1 LTIAVA
7 KPSAWSERLPAWSL
21 FGGLLA
27 AAGLPIYIYAPKYYA
42 DTFGVSL
49 TALGTLL
56 FALRLFDVVQDPFLG
71 WLSERLAPRRVWAVA
86 VAALIM
92 ALSMLGL
99 FAVTPPINPM
109 WWFGLT
115 ITGLFTSYTFLVICF
130 YAQGIAKA
138 GAGSGGHVRV
148 ATWRESGTLV
158 GVCLAAVAPTLL
170 MTVSDAPFVLY
181 GLTFA
186 LLTGL
191 AVAMMWPEWTAE
203 GHTDPVPMTT
213 VLKDPLARRLLIL
226 AFVNSAP
233 LAVTS
238 TLFLFFVESRLGAPG
253 LEGPLLLAFFLSA
266 AVAIPFWGALARRFG
281 SKLVLLGAMVAATM
295 SFVFAFTLGTGDI
308 LGFTIISI
316 ISGAASGADATL
328 LPALFARRMAT
339 VSPNGGQGFGLWAMV
354 NKATLA
360 FVAVTVLP
368 LLESAG
374 FVAGQTDLPASA
386 LTMLSVL
393 YALVPTGLKLL
404 AIGLLIFTRLED

>member
-1 LTIAVA
+1 MTIAMV

-99 FAVTPPINPM
+99 YAVTPPINPM

-138 GAGSGGHVRV
+138 GNGTGGHVRV
-148 ATWRESGTLV
+148 ATWRESGTLI

-170 MTVSDAPFVLY
+170 MTISDAPFVLY

-203 GHTDPVPMTT
+203 GHTDPVPVTT

-281 SKLVLLGAMVAATM
+281 SKLVLLGAMVAATI
-295 SFVFAFTLGTGDI
+295 SFVFAFTLGTGDV

-316 ISGAASGADATL
+316 VSGAASGADATL

-339 VSPNGGQGFGLWAMV
+339 VSPNGGQGFGLWAIV

-374 FVAGQTDLPASA
+374 FVAGQSDLPASA